1 MSTIIKPC
9 PFCGGSDIDEAFVRS
24 YKSGDQSQP
33 IIAAGCHSCG
43 ASGPDT
49 NVPDHSTGYKESIN
63 KWNDRAEVERLQA
76 RVAELVAVA
85 VSVRDDLLLRSEIDS
100 DGTRCVNL
108 SASKWNSFCDVI
120 DENNSGAFILRRQAE
135 AVESAM
141 ENEMAEF
148 RLHNGTSRSG
158 CFAKDLAAYAQR
170 LRNKADMESEQ

>member
-33 IIAAGCHSCG
+33 IIAAGCNSCG

-76 RVAELVAVA
+76 RVAELESFINQAPVETGVCMCGEEMYRHG
-85 VSVRDDLLLRSEIDS
+85 SQPNHTPMDSWDYERDL
-100 DGTRCVNL
+100 
-108 SASKWNSFCDVI
+108 
-120 DENNSGAFILRRQAE
+120 ILRDEAE
-135 AVESAM
+135 KAGGES
-141 ENEMAEF
+141 
-148 RLHNGTSRSG
+148 
-158 CFAKDLAAYAQR
+158 
-170 LRNKADMESEQ
+170 